1 MGAELNK
8 AYSQQTE
15 PIIAQPLEAVPARV
29 EPTVLPADE
38 RQPERYIMMRQG
50 PGTNPIAA
58 LRVKTDK
65 TSGLGKAVAQNQH
78 GTYTL
83 MIPDY
88 SVTGPLDKSA
98 KQMLDI
104 LIIALTQSGL
114 RDPTVII
121 RKADFM
127 KLRGLKDEKEAKKT
141 ARANLKVI
149 GKTQIEWDQKD
160 GQEVKHYAFMNIADS
175 GEVKRNGDIY
185 FTFSQTF
192 IKAALAHSSAK
203 PYMLSLLRQKREG
216 PFAMGKKIN
225 MHKAMNQN
233 KKGKSP
239 DILAV
244 KTLLENAP
252 DIPTYDE
259 VMKKDRHLEQRIIR
273 PFERNLDA
281 FADDFTWEY
290 CHSKGIPLT
299 EEELAN
305 MNYFTFE
312 KLFVKINWITWPER
326 QNEEEEE
333 PGQPE
338 AEKKT
343 E

>member
-8 AYSQQTE
+8 AYSEQTPE
-15 PIIAQPLEAVPARV
+15 QLLEQRGTPRIA
-29 EPTVLPADE
+29 PTIQPADE

-88 SVTGPLDKSA
+88 GTIGPLDKSA

-104 LIIALTQSGL
+104 LTIALTSNGL

-127 KLRGLKDEKEAKKT
+127 KLRGLKDEKEAKKI

-149 GKTQIEWDQKD
+149 GKTQIEWDQQN

-192 IKAALAHSSAK
+192 IRAALARSSAK

-216 PFAMGKKIN
+216 AFAMGKKIN
-225 MHKAMNQN
+225 MHKAMNQK

-244 KTLLENAP
+244 KTLLDNAP
-252 DIPTYDE
+252 DIPTYEE
-259 VMKKDRHLEQRIIR
+259 VMNDDRHLERRIIK
-273 PFERNLDA
+273 PFERNLDIYEE
-281 FADDFTWEY
+281 DFTWEY
-290 CHSKGIPLT
+290 CHSKGVPLT
-299 EEELAN
+299 KEELEK
-305 MNYFTFE
+305 MDYLTWE
-312 KLFVKINWITWPER
+312 KLFVKFTWKTWPER

-338 AEKKT
+338 AEEKP